1 MRVNKGLTYNLL
13 TILSII
19 ILCANS
25 TLQASSISRLNNYSK
40 TWVAPNDTTEKD
52 SLVTEDESWLENI
65 LTYDALDSIKGDL
78 VNNKAYLYNE
88 AYIEY
93 GDINLKAGFIE
104 IDWSNNEV
112 RATGI
117 PDSTGKIVQ
126 KPVFAQADKVFE
138 TDTIV
143 YNFDSQKA
151 RIKQIYTKEG
161 ESFLAGKQVKRTSS
175 DVYFIKGTS
184 FTTCDHRHPHFRV
197 RTKKAKVIVGK
208 QIVSGPMYLEFADIP
223 TPLVLPFAF
232 FPTQDKRASGFIFP
246 TFDFNSGNEINPG
259 KGFGLIGGGY
269 YWSLSDNY
277 DLKLTGDIYSKGG
290 WGLRAQSNYVKRYG
304 YRGYVSLRFNHTK
317 IGDPSYQAFD
327 AFSESKDFRIDWS
340 HTQDPK
346 ARPDLRFN
354 ARVNFATFNY
364 NQLNTKNPDEYL
376 QSTMSSSITLDKSW
390 LGTPWSMTIGANHSQ
405 NKQSGD
411 LDLSLPKLSLNM
423 RRIMPFAKK
432 TQVGDKSWYERIG
445 VAYNMQGEN
454 RFSGSL
460 EDFDTIQDVTS
471 SLEYGLQ
478 HNIGISTNE
487 KILNHFSLSPSLTYI
502 NRFYPSQLNYTFN
515 EATNSVD
522 IDTTDGFYMVQN
534 FSASA
539 NLSTKVYGMFNY
551 KKGPIKA
558 IRHVMTPSVQL
569 GFAPDFG
576 EESWGYY
583 QNVQT
588 DTNGSTQNL
597 SRYAGY
603 LYGSPGQGSNG
614 NLTFGLLNILEGK
627 ARTDKD
633 STGEKKFKIL
643 DRLNFNTTYLLNKE
657 EFAWSPLNVSA
668 ATAIF
673 KNKLNLTYQGT
684 YDFYGRDSTM
694 ARVNR
699 SALEVNDKLL
709 WNTRNNFSAGISLKG
724 KAEQKRKETKSATGL
739 TEEDPNYFALDNYMD
754 FVFPW
759 TVTLSY
765 NYQSLLADFKQRPST
780 HSIGA
785 TIILDPTPNWH
796 LTIATGYD
804 LKQNDLT
811 YTRINIKRDIHCWE
825 LFLEWVPFGFAQS
838 YNIGIRIKASQ
849 FKDVKYNQQR
859 GIGDFNN

>member
-1 MRVNKGLTYNLL
+1 LRVNKGLTYNLL
-13 TILSII
+13 TIFSAI
-19 ILCANS
+19 ILCAIS
-25 TLQASSISRLNNYSK
+25 SLQASSISHFNNYSK
-40 TWVAPNDTTEKD
+40 TWVALNDTTEKD
-52 SLVTEDESWLENI
+52 SLETVDESWLENI
-65 LTYDALDSIKGDL
+65 LSYDAHDSIKGDL

-104 IDWSNNEV
+104 IDWNNNEV

-126 KPVFAQADKVFE
+126 KPIFAQADKVFE

-143 YNFDSQKA
+143 YNFDTQKA

-161 ESFLAGKQVKRTSS
+161 ESFLSGKDVKRTSG
-175 DVYFIKGTS
+175 DTYFIQGTS

-197 RTKKAKVIVGK
+197 RTKRAKVIVGK

-259 KGFGLIGGGY
+259 KGFGLLGGGY
-269 YWSLSDNY
+269 YWSLSENY
-277 DLKLTGDIYSKGG
+277 DMKLTGDIYSKGG

-304 YRGYVSLRFNHTK
+304 YKGYVSLRFNHTK
-317 IGDPSYQAFD
+317 IGDPSYQAYD
-327 AFSESKDFRIDWS
+327 AFSESKDFRIDWT

-364 NQLNTKNPDEYL
+364 NQLNTKDPDEYL

-390 LGTPWSMTIGANHSQ
+390 LGTPWSMTVGANHSQ

-432 TQVGDKSWYERIG
+432 TRVGDQSWYERIG
-445 VAYNMQGEN
+445 LVYNMQGEN

-460 EDFDTIQDVTS
+460 DDFDTIQDVTS

-478 HNIGISTNE
+478 HTIGISTNE
-487 KILNHFSLSPSLTYI
+487 KVLNHFSLSPSFNYV
-502 NRFYPSQLNYTFN
+502 NRFYPSQQNYTFN
-515 EATNSVD
+515 ETTNSVD
-522 IDTTDGFYMVQN
+522 VDTVNGFHMVQN
-534 FSASA
+534 FNVSA

-551 KKGPIKA
+551 KKGKIKA

-576 EESWGYY
+576 KENWGYY
-583 QNVQT
+583 QTVQT
-588 DTNGSTQNL
+588 DTSGTTRSF
-597 SRYAGY
+597 SKYSGY
-603 LYGSPGQGSNG
+603 LYGTPGQGSNG
-614 NLTFGLLNILEGK
+614 NLTFGLLNVLEGK

-643 DRLNFNTTYLLNKE
+643 DRLNFSTTYLLNKT
-657 EFAWSPLNVSA
+657 EFAWNPLSVAA

-673 KNKLNLTYQGT
+673 KNKLNLTYQGSF
-684 YDFYGRDSTM
+684 DFYGRDTSM

-699 SALEVNDKLL
+699 SALEYNNKLL
-709 WNTRNNFSAGISLKG
+709 WNTRNNFSAGITLKG
-724 KAEQKRKETKSATGL
+724 KAEQKRTTNKSATGL
-739 TEEDPNYFALDNYMD
+739 TEEDPNYFTLDEYMD

-765 NYQSLLADFKQRPST
+765 NYQSILADFKQRPST

-785 TIILDPTPNWH
+785 TVILDPTPNWH
-796 LTIATGYD
+796 LIVATGYD
-804 LKQNDLT
+804 LRENDLT
-811 YTRINIKRDIHCWE
+811 YTRINIQRDIHCWE
-825 LFLEWVPFGFAQS
+825 LFLEWIPFGFAQS